1 MKNSKKVII
10 KGFTYILLKIYCNE
24 KDLTE
29 AEVVDELLYKSL
41 KKELLEINHM
51 SDKNIGILI
60 DNIGKR

>member
-1 MKNSKKVII
+1 MKSRKKVVI

-29 AEVVDELLYKSL
+29 TEVVDELLYKSL
-41 KKELLEINHM
+41 KKELLEINHL
-51 SDKNIGILI
+51 SEKNIGVLI